1 MPKLIV
7 LDTETT
13 GLSDPIE
20 VVELAYLEVDDQL
33 AVLNE
38 VSSFVRPNRAIEPGA
53 FKVHGISDADVADAP
68 ELVDVL
74 APLAGEEVI
83 VMGHNIGFDLRLVSH
98 HLQVVGQLCTLALAR
113 QFITDSVNCKLS
125 TLQEHCGLPNLEAH
139 RALGDAFTALN
150 LLRWM
155 LVRYGLT
162 LQTHIKRQELPRM
175 LHVMPY
181 GKHKGKLITQVPRLY
196 RQWLLGAGNLD
207 QDLRY
212 TLKKLENL

>member
-13 GLSDPIE
+13 GLSDPIQ

-38 VSSFVRPNRAIEPGA
+38 ISSFVRPSREIEPGA

-68 ELVDVL
+68 ELSDVL
-74 APLAGEEVI
+74 APLAQEEVI
-83 VMGHNIGFDLRLVSH
+83 VMGHNIQFDLRLVSH
-98 HLQVVGQLCTLALAR
+98 HLKVVGQLCTLALAR

-125 TLQEHCGLPNLEAH
+125 TLQAHCNLPNLEAH

-181 GKHKGKLITQVPRLY
+181 GKHKGKLITQVPKLY

-212 TLKKLENL
+212 TLKRLENL